1 MLVRLCRF
9 VFAGAVALALCSQ
22 SRAQSQAQDWP
33 QRPLKIMV
41 IAAPGGLPDLMARLV
56 AKHLTE
62 SLGQPVVV
70 ENRPGAGGNMA
81 ALAVAKAAPDGYTL
95 LLTGNNH
102 AVNPTLI
109 PDAGFDY
116 QRDLA
121 PVTMVAEANMLLVA
135 HPSLGAGN
143 VRELI
148 ALAKARPN
156 AVSAAISPIGTPN
169 HLGVEL
175 LAQKANL
182 DMTFVPY
189 PGIGPAMPDLLA
201 GRTHIAISA
210 TSSMLPHVQS
220 GALKALAVTRPVRAP
235 IAPDIPTVA
244 ESGIPGFDVNAWICL
259 MVTGGTPAP
268 VIARLNA
275 EVRKAMATEEVR
287 ASFARQGLE
296 ASTMSPEALGA
307 YIKSESEK
315 WANVL
320 KNAKVKKQ

>member
-1 MLVRLCRF
+1 MPPAWVRGLRLRLTRPPCWTRLRPTDPGWETDGSDAEAGVLVRLCRF
-9 VFAGAVALALCSQ
+9 LFVGAVALALCSQ

-121 PVTMVAEANMLLVA
+121 PVTMVAEANMVLVA
-135 HPSLGAGN
+135 HPSLPANN
-143 VRELI
+143 VGELV
-148 ALAKARPN
+148 ALAKQKAGSI
-156 AVSAAISPIGTPN
+156 AMAMSPIGTPN
-169 HLGVEL
+169 HLGAEL
-175 LAQKANL
+175 LAQMAGIDLN
-182 DMTFVPY
+182 FVVY

-201 GRTHIAISA
+201 GRTHI
-210 TSSMLPHVQS
+210 
-220 GALKALAVTRPVRAP
+220 
-235 IAPDIPTVA
+235 
-244 ESGIPGFDVNAWICL
+244 
-259 MVTGGTPAP
+259 
-268 VIARLNA
+268 
-275 EVRKAMATEEVR
+275 
-287 ASFARQGLE
+287 
-296 ASTMSPEALGA
+296 
-307 YIKSESEK
+307 
-315 WANVL
+315 
-320 KNAKVKKQ
+320 

>member
-1 MLVRLCRF
+1 
-9 VFAGAVALALCSQ
+9 
-22 SRAQSQAQDWP
+22 
-33 QRPLKIMV
+33 
-41 IAAPGGLPDLMARLV
+41 
-56 AKHLTE
+56 
-62 SLGQPVVV
+62 
-70 ENRPGAGGNMA
+70 
-81 ALAVAKAAPDGYTL
+81 
-95 LLTGNNH
+95 
-102 AVNPTLI
+102 
-109 PDAGFDY
+109 
-116 QRDLA
+116 
-121 PVTMVAEANMLLVA
+121 MLLVA
-135 HPSLGAGN
+135 HPSLGVGN
-143 VRELI
+143 LRELI

-175 LAQKANL
+175 LAQKADL

-201 GRTHIAISA
+201 GRTHIAISV

-220 GALKALAVTRPVRAP
+220 GALQGAGGDAAGPRADRARHSDCRRVR
-235 IAPDIPTVA
+235 
-244 ESGIPGFDVNAWICL
+244 IPGFDVNAWICL

-307 YIKSESEK
+307 YIKAECDK
-315 WANVL
+315 WASVL

>member
-1 MLVRLCRF
+1 MF
-9 VFAGAVALALCSQ
+9 VQLFKFAMAGALALSLCPQ

-41 IAAPGGLPDLMARLV
+41 IAAPGGLPDVMARLV
-56 AKHLTE
+56 ARHLTE
-62 SLGQPVVV
+62 ALGQPVVV
-70 ENRPGAGGNMA
+70 ENRPGDGGNMA

-116 QRDLA
+116 ERDLA

-135 HPSLGAGN
+135 HPSLGVGN

-148 ALAKARPN
+148 ALAKAKPG

-175 LAQKANL
+175 LAQKANVDL
-182 DMTFVPY
+182 TVVPY

-201 GRTHIAISA
+201 GRVHIAISA
-210 TSSMLPHVQS
+210 TSSMFPHVQS
-220 GALKALAVTRPVRAP
+220 GALRALAVTRPVRAP

-259 MVTGGTPAP
+259 MTTGGTPAP
-268 VIARLNA
+268 VVTRLNA

-307 YIKSESEK
+307 YIKAESEK
-315 WANVL
+315 WASVL